1 MAGLCIEC
9 ERLWKEYSAAMHEY
23 LGLNRAANGGGAS
36 RDRGVGPLSIGLEP
50 ESQPALAAMKAW
62 ILQHEYAAHPEAM
75 QRARQSLSMHRPR
88 VLCSSGPCNE
98 CGQRKRDVL
107 CNYLVNSLIARA

>member
-23 LGLNRAANGGGAS
+23 LGLNRPANGAGAF
-36 RDRGVGPLSIGLEP
+36 RDRGVGLLSMAGPEP

-62 ILQHEYAAHPEAM
+62 ILQHEFLAHPEAT
-75 QRARQSLSMHRPR
+75 
-88 VLCSSGPCNE
+88 
-98 CGQRKRDVL
+98 
-107 CNYLVNSLIARA
+107 